1 MFLQKKKEGIDFRF
15 EKVTI
20 KDADMT
26 NCLHLRRYIRPY
38 FMIQSELELNGKSET
53 RADIKGLKIERA

>member
-26 NCLHLRRYIRPY
+26 NCLRLSRQIG
-38 FMIQSELELNGKSET
+38 NGIGGTVGNE
-53 RADIKGLKIERA
+53 